1 MLLKAL
7 ALLFI
12 IAGAVVTFGARKIM
26 EMYKLDEKV
35 KISYE
40 NELSEEELD
49 KYKSQHV
56 VVKIKMIGMF
66 ICLPGII
73 LVLLL
78 FK

>member
-12 IAGAVVTFGARKIM
+12 IVGAVVTFGAKKIV
-26 EMYKLDEKV
+26 EMYKLDENV

-40 NELSEEELD
+40 NELSEEELI
-49 KYKSQHV
+49 KYKNQQA
-56 VVKIKMIGMF
+56 VVKIKLIGML

>member
-1 MLLKAL
+1 MFLKVL

-12 IAGAVVTFGARKIM
+12 IVGAVVTFGSSKFV

-40 NELSEEELD
+40 NELSEEELL
-49 KYKSQHV
+49 KYKKQQAI
-56 VVKIKMIGMF
+56 VKVKMIGMV
-66 ICLPGII
+66 ICLPGFI